1 MNSEITQVKGREV
14 LDSRGNPT
22 VEAVVTLKDGS
33 TGQAIVPSGA
43 STGEHEA
50 VELRDGDAKRFGGKG
65 VLMAVGHV
73 NREIAKCVIGR
84 DASRQEEIDNALIKL
99 DGTENKSNLGANAI
113 LAVSMAC
120 ARAAAESRDL
130 PLFRY
135 LGGEKAH
142 VLPVPMMNILN
153 GGRHADST
161 VDFQEFMIQPW
172 GASTFSE
179 GLRWGVEIFHSLK
192 KVLKDKGYNTAV
204 GDEGGYAPSLKSND
218 EAFELIATAV

>member
-1 MNSEITQVKGREV
+1 
-14 LDSRGNPT
+14 
-22 VEAVVTLKDGS
+22 
-33 TGQAIVPSGA
+33 
-43 STGEHEA
+43 
-50 VELRDGDAKRFGGKG
+50 
-65 VLMAVGHV
+65 
-73 NREIAKCVIGR
+73 
-84 DASRQEEIDNALIKL
+84 L

-120 ARAAAESRDL
+120 ARAAADSRKQ

-172 GASTFSE
+172 GATTFRE
-179 GLRWGVEIFHSLK
+179 GLRWGVEIFHALK
-192 KVLKDKGYNTAV
+192 KVLHDKGYNTAV

-218 EAFELIATAV
+218 EAFELIAVAVKNAGYRLGEQIFFALDPATSEMAGEGG